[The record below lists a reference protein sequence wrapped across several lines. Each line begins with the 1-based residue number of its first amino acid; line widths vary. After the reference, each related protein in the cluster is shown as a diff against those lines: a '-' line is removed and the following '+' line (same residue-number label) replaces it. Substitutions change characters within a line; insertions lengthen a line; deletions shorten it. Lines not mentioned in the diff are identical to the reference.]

1 MVSIK
6 KFLRDFV
13 VLVDAIFVFGGW
25 LWCHAVWS
33 DDFYAL
39 AWKESDVEASLA
51 SPPDRLFSVGHVYH
65 RYHITDL
72 QKHKQDWSNYKVWS
86 LTQ

>member
-72 QKHKQDWSNYKVWS
+72 QKQKQLLGEGIYY
-86 LTQ
+86 

>member
-6 KFLRDFV
+6 KFWGDFV
-13 VLVDAIFVFGGW
+13 VLVDAILVFGG
-25 LWCHAVWS
+25 CHAVWS

-51 SPPDRLFSVGHVYH
+51 SPPNRLFSVGHVYH

-72 QKHKQDWSNYKVWS
+72 QKQKQLLGEGIYY
-86 LTQ
+86 